1 MSKKE
6 RAKESA
12 RLIIK
17 IIVQGMLNENQEVT
31 NGII

>member
-6 RAKESA
+6 SAKESA

-17 IIVQGMLNENQEVT
+17 IIVQGMLNEDKNIV
-31 NGII
+31 GGF

>member
-17 IIVQGMLNENQEVT
+17 VIVQGILNEDKNIV
-31 NGII
+31 GGF

>member
-17 IIVQGMLNENQEVT
+17 IIVQGMLNEDKK
-31 NGII
+31 IIGGF

>member
-1 MSKKE
+1 MSSEE

-17 IIVQGMLNENQEVT
+17 IIVQGMLKEDKN
-31 NGII
+31 IIGGF

>member
-17 IIVQGMLNENQEVT
+17 IIVQGMLNEDKNIV
-31 NGII
+31 GGF

>member
-17 IIVQGMLNENQEVT
+17 VIVQGILNEEKNIV
-31 NGII
+31 GGF